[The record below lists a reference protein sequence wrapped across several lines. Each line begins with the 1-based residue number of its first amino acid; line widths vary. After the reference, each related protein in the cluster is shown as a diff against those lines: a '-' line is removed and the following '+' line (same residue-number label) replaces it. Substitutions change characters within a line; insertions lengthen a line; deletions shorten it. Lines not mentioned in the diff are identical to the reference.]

1 MSVLQSRFNKVTRQK
16 PLTLLKQAFNIFLLF
31 SRVSSLYKTCG
42 AFLYSLSKPVT
53 YRSSKK
59 QFLRKPS
66 RNEAQEKFLLEK
78 FQAQKKLPRCGKLPK
93 FYALAWVRLKLCGNL
108 FTKFPLQEIR
118 ANYGILRSVCYSG
131 LFHFA
136 NQMPKFIFRIMIE
149 AQ

>member
-1 MSVLQSRFNKVTRQK
+1 MSVLRSRFNKVTRQK

-59 QFLRKPS
+59 QFLRKRS

-93 FYALAWVRLKLCGNL
+93 FYALAWVRLKLCGNCAETFSQNFL
-108 FTKFPLQEIR
+108 YRKLGQITAFYVAF
-118 ANYGILRSVCYSG
+118 AILDCFISLIKCLNLY
-131 LFHFA
+131 FA
-136 NQMPKFIFRIMIE
+136 S
-149 AQ
+149 